1 MSTHEAPIH
10 LTIGLVILASLILH
24 RVARLLGQPPLVGDM
39 LAGLLVG
46 VALNL
51 MGTLFFDASNSLAK
65 TTAASLED
73 LGTIGLVFIVVNA
86 LFHAPK
92 NDAESGGISNT
103 RAVLAVTL
111 TNCLPAL
118 LIGGWLAVKY
128 ASAHE
133 LSATPAFIILI
144 GVSMSVSAVP
154 VLAGILVELK
164 LQTSRVGGLA
174 FRAACW
180 TDVIGWI
187 LVGLALSLHQNADS
201 SHFILTRL
209 LLVGAMFATLKAI
222 KYGIVRQWFGVASSS
237 QIVLIALLVSSSLTH
252 LASLHVV
259 FGAFLVGSVFASDK
273 DIRESWLKATSW
285 FTDRFFCPLFFAIAG
300 MKLLSSDDF
309 ALSELGWG
317 TAFLALCIGS
327 KLIPLMI
334 AGRWIGLSRPESLLL
349 GLLLNTRGLMELVIL
364 SVGLSSGIFS
374 PVQYSIFVMVTVA
387 TTLMSTPLSRL
398 VQRRLEPSKDT

>member
-118 LIGGWLAVKY
+118 LIGGWLAMKY

-201 SHFILTRL
+201 SYFILTRL

-222 KYGIVRQWFGVASSS
+222 
-237 QIVLIALLVSSSLTH
+237 
-252 LASLHVV
+252 
-259 FGAFLVGSVFASDK
+259 
-273 DIRESWLKATSW
+273 
-285 FTDRFFCPLFFAIAG
+285 
-300 MKLLSSDDF
+300 
-309 ALSELGWG
+309 
-317 TAFLALCIGS
+317 
-327 KLIPLMI
+327 
-334 AGRWIGLSRPESLLL
+334 
-349 GLLLNTRGLMELVIL
+349 
-364 SVGLSSGIFS
+364 
-374 PVQYSIFVMVTVA
+374 
-387 TTLMSTPLSRL
+387 
-398 VQRRLEPSKDT
+398 